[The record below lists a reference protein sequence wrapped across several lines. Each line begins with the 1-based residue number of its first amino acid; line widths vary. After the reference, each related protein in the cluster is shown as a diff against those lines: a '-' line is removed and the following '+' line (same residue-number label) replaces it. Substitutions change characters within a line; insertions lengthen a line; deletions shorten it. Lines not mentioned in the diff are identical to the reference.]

1 MKECVICKK
10 TISGD
15 HDLCDDHRDLLIAI
29 IDASNK
35 DSEMRRRWE
44 SVLELIRHTGYSVTA
59 SDDDDDVF
67 KFIEE
72 VKAENK

>member
-10 TISGD
+10 IISSD
-15 HDLCDDHRDLLIAI
+15 HDLCDDHRDMLVAI

-44 SVLELIRHTGYSVTA
+44 SVLELIRSTGYSITS

-72 VKAENK
+72 VKAETK